1 MSAELEQKKK
11 QLQELLLRIPVSGSY
26 ASVSLT
32 RQVSQLTTEIEQQE
46 RQEQEARLREQIAR
60 ESGLSR

>member
-1 MSAELEQKKK
+1 MSEALEQKKR

-26 ASVSLT
+26 DSVNLT

-46 RQEQEARLREQIAR
+46 RQEQEARLREQIAQQ
-60 ESGLSR
+60 SGLSR